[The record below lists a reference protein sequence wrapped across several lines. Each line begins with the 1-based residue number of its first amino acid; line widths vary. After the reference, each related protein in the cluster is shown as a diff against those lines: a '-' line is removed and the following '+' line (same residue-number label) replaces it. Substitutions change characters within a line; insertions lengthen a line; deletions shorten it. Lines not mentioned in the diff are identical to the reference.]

1 MTAGNL
7 RVAFQGMAGIL
18 TEGSGVFMGNES
30 LRWSELRQGNAVAEL
45 MQSRGFVEGEQATA
59 GKVAGFAKVL
69 RQLLR
74 LR

>member
-30 LRWSELRQGNAVAEL
+30 LRWSELRQGNAEL